1 MVSARS
7 DGGSEKVPS
16 GNSNAACGIWAL
28 KEPSHCSWDP
38 CIFAQQAGCF
48 CCGAPDP
55 LFVSCPL
62 PRYPHVALPLSL
74 LRLSSVDLL
83 VLMLVVAVSAVVG
96 GICIGVWGAL
106 SGAWGFRSGWLVR
119 CAALR
124 ERAGARGVSPFPVL
138 NFLVAGFLVI
148 WLWRRA
154 RAGFSAVFS
163 E

>member
-28 KEPSHCSWDP
+28 KNPRTAPGTLVSWLSR
-38 CIFAQQAGCF
+38 QAGCF

-119 CAALR
+119 CAAGTGWR
-124 ERAGARGVSPFPVL
+124 QRGIAVPGPKLPRGRVFGDLVVEESTGGVFCR
-138 NFLVAGFLVI
+138 FL
-148 WLWRRA
+148 
-154 RAGFSAVFS
+154 
-163 E
+163 